1 MKKTAMIVGGI
12 ALLAALLAAGAYTAV
27 QLLSAAE
34 PQATSAGPGRVME
47 SVMVE
52 NDGSPV
58 SVRTTILP
66 SPDLPA
72 EESAAFGVFISRQ
85 DDNIIIGTGNI
96 DLDVD
101 IEVDPQSGQEQ
112 TTVIPRTDGP
122 ELEVVISND
131 TQIYRDVTDLSGP
144 GPSKSGEREIQQQVK
159 RVDSAEDIGQNTEIE
174 VWGDRRGDR
183 LFATTVVFGPIAGG
197 AFE

>member
-144 GPSKSGEREIQQQVK
+144 GPSESGEREIQQQVK

-197 AFE
+197 AFD

>member
-1 MKKTAMIVGGI
+1 
-12 ALLAALLAAGAYTAV
+12 
-27 QLLSAAE
+27 
-34 PQATSAGPGRVME
+34 ME

-52 NDGSPV
+52 NDGSPI

-72 EESAAFGVFISRQ
+72 EESAAFGVFVSRE

-96 DLDVD
+96 DLEVDV
-101 IEVDPQSGQEQ
+101 EVDPQSGQE
-112 TTVIPRTDGP
+112 TTYITPRTDGP

-131 TQIYRDVTDLSGP
+131 TLIYRDVTDLSGP
-144 GPSKSGEREIQQQVK
+144 SPTESGEREIQQQVK
-159 RVDSAEDIGQNTEIE
+159 QVDSAEDIGQNTEIE
-174 VWGDRRGDR
+174 VWGERRGDR
-183 LFATTVVFGPIAGG
+183 VFAATVVFGAIAGG